1 MELPPPPPTR
11 SYFDA
16 LTSGNGHGVV
26 KWGKWYPSEQHAQM
40 LGPPSVTD
48 ALVLQDRVR
57 EMQNENDIMQ
67 LLFQSQALAE
77 GDPEASHNRE
87 HAATCLFVTGLAQQK
102 FKPAQ
107 IVRIARHFDA
117 QFSSPNYT
125 RWFA

>member
-1 MELPPPPPTR
+1 MESPPPPATR

-16 LTSGNGHGVV
+16 LTSGNGPGVV
-26 KWGKWYPSEQHAQM
+26 KWGKWYPSEQHATM

-48 ALVLQDRVR
+48 ALVLQDRIR
-57 EMQNENDIMQ
+57 EMKDENDINL

-77 GDPEASHNRE
+77 GDPEAAHNRE
-87 HAATCLFVTGLAQQK
+87 HAAMCLFVKGLAAQK

-107 IVRIARHFDA
+107 IVRISRQFDA
-117 QFSSPNYT
+117 QFSSPNHT